1 MKKIDEETIQK
12 MIKMYN
18 SGMTYIEISKIT
30 GINPDKISN
39 HIRDKVNKRLSKNE
53 RLTEED
59 KNHICELYQNGEMNK
74 ILDDYDFLNKAFVY
88 RLAGEKG
95 IKRDKYFWSED
106 DIKILQQNY
115 GKPLEEIQKML
126 HNKHSLRAISSKAIK
141 LGIAEKNNWSDDETK
156 ILIDHYSFIPMNEIE
171 KMLPNRNHD
180 SIINQ
185 ARKLGIKSYYY
196 LNEKYSKE
204 QKEFILNNYK
214 TMTDQE
220 IANCLNK
227 PLSGIQEQRRK
238 LGIYYLNKD
247 YSKYENFA
255 KFFRGHI
262 QDWKKSSME
271 SCNYQCIFTG
281 SKDFALHHKYGF
293 NLILKETFEKVDDLN
308 LLKGDNLE
316 DYSKDELDKILQIF
330 SEIHSKY
337 PLGVCVRKDIHDLF
351 HSIYGAGGN
360 TPEQW
365 DIFYEDFKN
374 NKYKIVA

>member
-1 MKKIDEETIQK
+1 MKKVNEENIQS
-12 MIKMYN
+12 MINLYN
-18 SGMTYIEISKIT
+18 SGKTYAEISEIT
-30 GINPDKISN
+30 GVGPDTISK
-39 HIRDKVNKRLSKNE
+39 HIRNRVNKRLSQNE
-53 RLTEED
+53 KLTEED
-59 KNHICELYQNGEMNK
+59 KERICELYQNGKMNE
-74 ILDDYDFLNKAFVY
+74 ILNEYDFLSKPFVY
-88 RLAGEKG
+88 KLAKEKG

-106 DIKILQQNY
+106 DIKILEENY
-115 GKPLEEIQKML
+115 GKPLREIQKIL
-126 HNKHSLRAISSKAIK
+126 HNEHSLRAISCKAIK
-141 LGIAEKNNWSDDETK
+141 LGIAEKNNWTDEETK
-156 ILIDHYSFIPMNEIE
+156 ILMDYYSIIPMSEIE

-180 SIINQ
+180 SIINH

-196 LNEKYSKE
+196 LNEKYSEE

-214 TMTDQE
+214 TMADQE
-220 IANCLNK
+220 IANYLNK

-247 YSKYENFA
+247 YSRYENFS

-262 QDWKKSSME
+262 QDWKNASMKS
-271 SCNYQCIFTG
+271 CDYQCIFTG

-293 NLILKETFEKVDDLN
+293 NLILKETFEEFDKLN

-316 DYSKDELDKILQIF
+316 DYSKDELDRILQIF
-330 SEIHSKY
+330 SEIHTKY

-365 DIFYEDFKN
+365 NIFYEDFKIG
-374 NKYKIVA
+374 KYKLIA